1 MQNQKKKNPI
11 AWVPSVYFA
20 MGLPFI
26 ALNLVSVIMFKDLGV
41 SEAQITF
48 WTSLLTLPYTL
59 KFLWSPLL
67 EIYGTKKM
75 FVVTTQL
82 LSGLCFGLVA
92 FSLPLPNFFAF
103 AIAIMAVIGF
113 SGATHDIAT
122 DGIYLEA
129 LDKDTQARYIGWQ
142 GAFYNLAKV
151 LANGGLVG
159 LAGVLM
165 TQMKADYPQ
174 QAPMYAWMIIMAILG
189 VLLIGLSIYHWFV
202 LPSTAKKQSAG
213 TFSDSMVDLWNVIKA
228 FFTKKYIV
236 FYLFFIVCYR
246 LTEGFAMKMVPL
258 FLKAPVAEG
267 GLALSNETIGLIYG
281 TLGTLAFIVG
291 SILGGYYIAH
301 FGLRKVL
308 FSLICI
314 FNIPFIVY
322 YLFALF
328 VPSDLW
334 IIGSGLVL
342 EYFCYGFGF
351 VGLTLFM
358 MQQIAPGKH
367 SMAHYAIASA
377 VMNLGVMLPGMLCGW
392 IFEDVL
398 SRNYEMFF
406 LIALVVS
413 IPSFILTWKVPFTHK
428 DKEESAA

>member
-1 MQNQKKKNPI
+1 MKTSNKRNPI
-11 AWVPSVYFA
+11 SWVPSVYFA

-41 SEAQITF
+41 NEAKITF

-67 EIYGTKKM
+67 EIYGTKKL
-75 FVVTTQL
+75 FVVTTQM
-82 LSGLCFGLVA
+82 LSGICFGLVA
-92 FSLPLPNFFAF
+92 FSLPLPNYFAF
-103 AIAIMAVIGF
+103 AVAIMAVIGF

-151 LANGGLVG
+151 LANGGLVW
-159 LAGVLM
+159 LAGWLM
-165 TQMKADYPQ
+165 TNMKAAYGDKD
-174 QAPMYAWMIIMAILG
+174 ATMYAWMIIMGILG
-189 VLLIGLSIYHWFV
+189 VLLIGLSVYHFFA
-202 LPSTAKKQSAG
+202 LPTTQKNTSAG
-213 TFSDSMVDLWNVIKA
+213 SFTDSMADLWEVIRA

-246 LTEGFAMKMVPL
+246 LTEGFAIKMVPL
-258 FLKAPVAEG
+258 FLKASVADG

-281 TLGTLAFIVG
+281 TLGTIAFIVG

-301 FGLRKVL
+301 FGLKKVL

-314 FNIPFIVY
+314 FNIPFVIY
-322 YLFALF
+322 YLFAIYQ
-328 VPSDLW
+328 PDNIY
-334 IIGSGLVL
+334 IISSGLVL

-377 VMNLGVMLPGMLCGW
+377 VMNLGVMLPGMICGW
-392 IFEDVL
+392 VFEDL
-398 SRNYEMFF
+398 LKANYELFF
-406 LIALVVS
+406 LVALVVS
-413 IPSFILTWKVPFTHK
+413 IPSFILTWKVPFTHT
-428 DKEESAA
+428 DKE